1 MPSHPGPVWIL
12 TLGLILGLPVLSFI
26 YWPLVLH
33 SGILSPD
40 ADSIAIPMFSD
51 VLAAVVLSPIVIGA
65 TWLCLRDYNPEARL
79 MAWRRDRP
87 LRSAA
92 VTAVL
97 GGPAVALAVL
107 LIIDIRPGWPWY
119 EYMWTGYTLLCIS
132 WLLTLRAAAIERLD
146 LRAA

>member
-1 MPSHPGPVWIL
+1 MPSHPGPLWIL
-12 TLGLILGLPVLSFI
+12 TLGLIVALPVLSFI

-33 SGILSPD
+33 SGVLSPD

-51 VLAAVVLSPIVIGA
+51 VLVAVVFSPILLGA
-65 TWLCLRDYNPEARL
+65 TWLCLRDYNPDTRL

-92 VTAVL
+92 VTVVL

-107 LIIDIRPGWPWY
+107 LIIDIRAGWPWY
-119 EYMWTGYTLLCIS
+119 EHLWTGYALLWIA
-132 WLLTLRAAAIERLD
+132 WLLALRAGAIERLD
-146 LRAA
+146 LSAA